1 MARSKRERREYSKSL
16 LIQESAL
23 IWVVTIGMMFIAL
36 VCIIRGFTGSLP
48 WLAAMVAFPWT
59 AYGVSQ
65 AFYYKKST
73 KENTQGGIKFESV
86 MAEVNATYGQAA
98 NTAKDMIDWSV
109 DNVVEDQ
116 SGLPTS
122 LPQTKEIDLDYGI

>member
-98 NTAKDMIDWSV
+98 NTAKDMIDWSI

-116 SGLPTS
+116 SGLSTS
-122 LPQTKEIDLDYGI
+122 SPQTKEIDLDYGI

>member
-1 MARSKRERREYSKSL
+1 MARNNKPKREYSKSL
-16 LIQESAL
+16 LVQESAL

-86 MAEVNATYGQAA
+86 MAEVNATYGQAVNNA
-98 NTAKDMIDWSV
+98 QTAIDWSI
-109 DNVVEDQ
+109 DNNIEDQ
-116 SGLPTS
+116 SGLNLGS
-122 LPQTKEIDLDYGI
+122 QQTKEIDLDYGI

>member
-1 MARSKRERREYSKSL
+1 
-16 LIQESAL
+16 
-23 IWVVTIGMMFIAL
+23 MMFIAL

-86 MAEVNATYGQAA
+86 MAEVNATYGQAINNA
-98 NTAKDMIDWSV
+98 QTAIDWSV
-109 DNVVEDQ
+109 DNSIEDQ
-116 SGLPTS
+116 SGLNLGTQS
-122 LPQTKEIDLDYGI
+122 TKEIDLDYGI

>member
-1 MARSKRERREYSKSL
+1 MAKSNKTKREYSKSL

-36 VCIIRGFTGSLP
+36 VCIIRGFTGTLP

-73 KENTQGGIKFESV
+73 RENTQGGIKFESV

-98 NTAKDMIDWSV
+98 NNAQTAIDWSV
-109 DNVVEDQ
+109 DNNVEDQ
-116 SGLPTS
+116 SGLNLGSQP
-122 LPQTKEIDLDYGI
+122 TKEIDLDYGI

>member
-1 MARSKRERREYSKSL
+1 MARNKKPKREYSKSL
-16 LIQESAL
+16 LVQESAL

-36 VCIIRGFTGSLP
+36 VCIIRGFTGTLP

-98 NTAKDMIDWSV
+98 SNAQTAIDWSIE
-109 DNVVEDQ
+109 NNVEDQ
-116 SGLPTS
+116 SGLNLGTQS
-122 LPQTKEIDLDYGI
+122 TKEIDLDYGI

>member
-1 MARSKRERREYSKSL
+1 MARNKKPKREYSKSL
-16 LIQESAL
+16 LVQESAL

-36 VCIIRGFTGSLP
+36 VCIIRGFTGTLP

-98 NTAKDMIDWSV
+98 NNAQNAIDWSIE
-109 DNVVEDQ
+109 NNVEDQ
-116 SGLPTS
+116 SGLNLGTQP
-122 LPQTKEIDLDYGI
+122 TKEIDLDYGI

>member
-1 MARSKRERREYSKSL
+1 
-16 LIQESAL
+16 
-23 IWVVTIGMMFIAL
+23 MMFIAL

-73 KENTQGGIKFESV
+73 KENTVGGIKFESV
-86 MAEVNATYGQAA
+86 MAEVNATYGKTAQAA
-98 NTAKDMIDWSV
+98 PQIDW
-109 DNVVEDQ
+109 NTQNPIEDQ
-116 SGLPTS
+116 SGES
-122 LPQTKEIDLDYGI
+122 SSVIDLDYGI

>member
-1 MARSKRERREYSKSL
+1 MARSNKPKREYSKSL
-16 LIQESAL
+16 LVQESAL

-36 VCIIRGFTGSLP
+36 VCIIRGFTGTLP

-98 NTAKDMIDWSV
+98 SNAQTAIDWSV
-109 DNVVEDQ
+109 NNNVEDQ
-116 SGLPTS
+116 SGLNLGTQS
-122 LPQTKEIDLDYGI
+122 TKEIDLDYGI